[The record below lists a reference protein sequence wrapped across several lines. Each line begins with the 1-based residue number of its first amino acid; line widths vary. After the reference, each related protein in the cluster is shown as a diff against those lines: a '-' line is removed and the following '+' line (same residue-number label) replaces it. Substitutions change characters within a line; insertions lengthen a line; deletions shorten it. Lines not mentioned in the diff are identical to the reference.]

1 MLKQRVERLE
11 GSMERIE
18 AILQR
23 LEPRISETVGELR
36 QLPKATDHASLKADV
51 ARIDGR
57 LTNIPT
63 MWQMLT
69 MVISTWAAGSAIVFA
84 LLRLTGR

>member
-1 MLKQRVERLE
+1 MEQRVERLE
-11 GSMERIE
+11 RKVDQIETIVTRIDLRVAE
-18 AILQR
+18 I
-23 LEPRISETVGELR
+23 VGELR
-36 QLPKATDHASLKADV
+36 QLPKGADYASLKADV

-69 MVISTWAAGSAIVFA
+69 MVISTWATGAAIVFA
-84 LLRLTGR
+84 LLRVTAR